1 MLAEKF
7 YVQFG
12 KGLIMSKIGRKPI
25 DIGSMTVELKG
36 QEVHYKGKLASG
48 VYELPHT
55 LEAHLA
61 DKKITLDVRGNSI
74 AARMAW
80 GLHRAL
86 LFNTLKGAETGF
98 EKHLKI
104 VGLGYKA
111 VLTGSKIVLALGYSH
126 KVELELPSNVTLTI
140 DKTGQNLVFKSSN
153 KALLGHVCSQVRD
166 FRKPE
171 PYKGT
176 GIQYAN
182 EVIIR
187 KAGKTS
193 SK

>member
-1 MLAEKF
+1 MLAEKLF
-7 YVQFG
+7 VQFG

-25 DIGSMTVELKG
+25 DIGGMTVEIKG
-36 QEVHYKGKLASG
+36 QEVHYKGKLSSG
-48 VYELPHT
+48 VYELPYN
-55 LEAHLA
+55 LEVSLA
-61 DKKITLDVRGNSI
+61 DKMITLGVRGNSI

-98 EKHLKI
+98 EKQLKI

-111 VLTGSKIVLALGYSH
+111 VLTGSKVVLSLGYSH
-126 KVELELPSNVTLTI
+126 KVELDLPAGVTLTL
-140 DKTGQNLVFKSSN
+140 DKPGQLLTFKSSD
-153 KALLGHVCSQVRD
+153 KALLGHVCSQIRD

-176 GIQYAN
+176 GIQYTN